1 MRRYFAALALFLVL
15 SAEARAET
23 VRIMAAFTFKTALDQ
38 VIAAYKADGG
48 GEVVPMYGMTPMLV
62 KQVENMAPADIF
74 LSADS
79 NWMDYLQEHKL
90 IRPETRIELLTAD
103 LVVATRS
110 DNAAAPSAAAIGR
123 DFPLQQILGDGR
135 VAMCNPA
142 DHPAGRIGRAGLEQL
157 GLWQAVADK
166 VAIAESPPAAVAL
179 VARGEAP
186 AAIVFSTDA
195 AGIAGIKV
203 AGIFPKDS
211 HPPIVFPAA
220 LLSAR
225 HNGDA
230 VRFFEFLTAPKTAV
244 LFQSFGYHALAIAH

>member
-1 MRRYFAALALFLVL
+1 MRRGLAALMLFLAL

-48 GEVVPMYGMTPMLV
+48 GDVVPMYGMTPMLV

-74 LSADS
+74 LFADS
-79 NWMDYLQEHKL
+79 NWMDYLQDHRL
-90 IRPETRIELLTAD
+90 IRSATRIELLTAD

-110 DNAAAPSAAAIGR
+110 DNAAAPTAAAIDR
-123 DFPLQQILGDGR
+123 DFPLSKIIGDER
-135 VAMCNPA
+135 LAMCDPA
-142 DHPAGRIGRAGLEQL
+142 DHPAGRIGRAGLERL

-195 AGIAGIKV
+195 TGVAGIKV
-203 AGIFPKDS
+203 ASVFPKDS

-230 VRFFEFLTAPKTAV
+230 ARFFEFLTSPKTAV